1 MNIVNIALILLTVI
15 VIIWLARKTKVAK
28 TDNPVPVAPAQFKA
42 LTLSD
47 VEDTFVDGELICR
60 AGFLHYDFS
69 CVLPVDEGQEGL
81 FVGYAKAD
89 SQHDARICVYD
100 DTQELRGYVNGQ
112 TELYQQLLNE
122 RKSSVY
128 GFVRKVGDD
137 KFVGEVC
144 IRVR

>member
-69 CVLPVDEGQEGL
+69 CVL
-81 FVGYAKAD
+81 
-89 SQHDARICVYD
+89 
-100 DTQELRGYVNGQ
+100 
-112 TELYQQLLNE
+112 
-122 RKSSVY
+122 
-128 GFVRKVGDD
+128 
-137 KFVGEVC
+137 
-144 IRVR
+144 